1 MSPTKGEAPGI
12 YGQRR
17 AQPPP
22 GSPGASPR
30 NYRPLLWWVGA
41 STGRHGLMS
50 RPLRGA
56 IGSAAAANLAVATA
70 FALQT
75 PWALELWPWD
85 TGRLSYLFLASMSY
99 THLRAHETDS

>member
-1 MSPTKGEAPGI
+1 
-12 YGQRR
+12 
-17 AQPPP
+17 
-22 GSPGASPR
+22 
-30 NYRPLLWWVGA
+30 
-41 STGRHGLMS
+41 MS

-85 TGRLSYLFLASMSY
+85 TGRLSYLFLASMLAAVGVAAAWIALSG
-99 THLRAHETDS
+99 ETSSLPAGFLNLAVTLAGIGRTLW